1 VKTANVLYGHVKPI
15 FSGGFILPAMLFL
28 PLITVSHFSY

>member
-1 VKTANVLYGHVKPI
+1 
-15 FSGGFILPAMLFL
+15 LPAMLFL